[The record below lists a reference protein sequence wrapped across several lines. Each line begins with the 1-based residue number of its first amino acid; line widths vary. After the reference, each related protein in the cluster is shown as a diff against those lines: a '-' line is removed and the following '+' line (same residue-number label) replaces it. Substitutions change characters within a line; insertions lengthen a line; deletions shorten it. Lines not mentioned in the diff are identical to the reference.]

1 MKYNSHDK
9 ETGGRAIMTK
19 GRKTT
24 FEERV
29 EIVQYCIKHSHNYS
43 ETAKKFHISYQQA
56 RSYTIRYEENGVD
69 GLQDKRGKENLRGN
83 DGSRKTAGRSKTS
96 ACGKKTGRNRDIFLK
111 KIRRDREEGRLSLIR
126 QEHIYRAIKK
136 EHKKYNYP
144 ILLLCEIGGISR
156 SSYYKWLHHAE
167 TPNERFNEELA
178 EKLERLHEKHP
189 DMGYRRLNDKLRH
202 DEDIQVNDKRILRI
216 CRKKQIRSNLKS
228 RYNGC
233 TRASNNPAFIAE
245 NILNRE
251 FKAEHLN
258 EKWVTDVT
266 EFKYG
271 NTLDS
276 VHKVYLSAILD
287 LCDRRPV
294 AYVIGD
300 SNNNALVFETF
311 DKAVKANPGAHPI
324 FTVTEDIS
332 IPPEDFIRNWKKQEW
347 YRGMSRIAHCTD
359 NGVMEGFWGILKR
372 EMYYGRNL
380 RAEKN

>member
-1 MKYNSHDK
+1 MCSSDLD
-9 ETGGRAIMTK
+9 
-19 GRKTT
+19 
-24 FEERV
+24 
-29 EIVQYCIKHSHNYS
+29 
-43 ETAKKFHISYQQA
+43 IS
-56 RSYTIRYEENGVD
+56 I
-69 GLQDKRGKENLRGN
+69 
-83 DGSRKTAGRSKTS
+83 S

-126 QEHIYRAIKK
+126 QEHIYRAIKN
-136 EHKKYNYP
+136 EHEKYNYP
-144 ILLLCEIGGISR
+144 ILLLCEIGEIAR

-178 EKLERLHEKHP
+178 EKLERFHEKHP

-324 FTVTEDIS
+324 FHSD
-332 IPPEDFIRNWKKQEW
+332 
-347 YRGMSRIAHCTD
+347 RGYQYTSRRFHQKLEEAGMVQSMSRVAHCTD

-372 EMYYGRNL
+372 EMYYGKKFESREEL
-380 RAEKN
+380 EKAITEYIDYYTNDRPQRGLGVLTPMEFHEKQRLAA